1 MRSNQNGFTLL
12 ELLIGITLMALVMT
26 TVLIGLRVASRA
38 WQQGEDRLR
47 LVYSDEERAD
57 FMAKQVASLAPYRV
71 RSSEP
76 KLTGQFT
83 ILEARASLLRFLS
96 TYGSH
101 FRNRSGLILVEYGL
115 VGASRG
121 RVDLLLRE
129 TPVHDDGELLHKVI
143 QGVAADPDTGR
154 IRITWRPF
162 FRQNTD
168 LCLLRN
174 LDAARFE
181 YLAPDSE
188 KGGAH
193 WVSEWQPE
201 PDAAF
206 PLAVR
211 FAWEQDGHQ
220 EQAVF
225 PIRAR
230 SFPQ

>member
-12 ELLIGITLMALVMT
+12 ELLIGVSLMALLML

-38 WQQGEDRLR
+38 WQQGEDRLG
-47 LVYSDEERAD
+47 LVHRDEERAD
-57 FMAKQVASLAPYRV
+57 FMTRQIASLTPYRV
-71 RSSEP
+71 RSSDPE
-76 KLTGQFT
+76 LTGQFT
-83 ILEARASLLRFLS
+83 ILEARASRLRFLS

-101 FRNRSGLILVEYGL
+101 FRNRSGLLLVDYGL

-129 TPVHDDGELLHKVI
+129 TPVLDDGELLHQVI
-143 QGVAADPDTGR
+143 QRVAPDPDTGKM
-154 IRITWRPF
+154 RITYRPF
-162 FRQNTD
+162 FRQDAD

-174 LDAARFE
+174 LNAARFE
-181 YLAPDSE
+181 YLLPATE
-188 KGGAH
+188 KEEAH
-193 WVSEWQPE
+193 WASEWQPE

-211 FAWEQDGHQ
+211 FAWEQDGHP
-220 EQAVF
+220 ERAVF

-230 SFPQ
+230 SFPK

>member
-26 TVLIGLRVASRA
+26 TALIGLRVASRA

-47 LVYSDEERAD
+47 LVHSDGERAD
-57 FMAKQVASLAPYRV
+57 FMAKQVASLVPYKV
-71 RSSEP
+71 RSSDPE
-76 KLTGQFT
+76 LLGDFT
-83 ILEARASLLRFLS
+83 ILEAKSSRLRFLS
-96 TYGSH
+96 TYGSR
-101 FRNRSGLILVEYGL
+101 FRNRSGLLLVDYGL
-115 VGASRG
+115 LGASRG
-121 RVDLLLRE
+121 RVDLFLRE
-129 TPVHDDGELLHKVI
+129 TPVLDDGALLHEVI
-143 QGVAADPDTGR
+143 QGVAADPDSGR
-154 IRITWRPF
+154 MRITYRPF
-162 FRQNTD
+162 FRQDAD

-174 LDAARFE
+174 LNAARFE
-181 YLAPDSE
+181 YLVPDSE

-193 WVSEWQPE
+193 WVSDWPPE

-220 EQAVF
+220 EQAVY